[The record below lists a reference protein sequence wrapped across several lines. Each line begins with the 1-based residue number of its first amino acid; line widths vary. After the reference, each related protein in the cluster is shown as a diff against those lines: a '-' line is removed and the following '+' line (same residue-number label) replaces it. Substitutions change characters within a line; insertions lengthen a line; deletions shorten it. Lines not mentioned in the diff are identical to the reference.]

1 MRLTKQQLRANRK
14 RRIRARI
21 VGTSERPRLSVYC
34 SLTAVYAQLIDDAE
48 GKTLAAGKT
57 EKGKTVDA
65 AKSLGAAIAEKA
77 KGLKISSVVFDR
89 NGRRYHGRVKAL
101 AEGAREAGLLL

>member
-1 MRLTKQQLRANRK
+1 MRPTKQQLRANRK

-21 VGTSERPRLSVYC
+21 FGTSDRPRLSVYC
-34 SLTAVYAQLIDDAE
+34 SLTAVYAQLINDAE
-48 GKTLAAGKT
+48 GKTIAAGKT

-65 AKSLGAAIAEKA
+65 AKKLGTLIAEKA
-77 KGLKISSVVFDR
+77 KNLKVSSVVFDR